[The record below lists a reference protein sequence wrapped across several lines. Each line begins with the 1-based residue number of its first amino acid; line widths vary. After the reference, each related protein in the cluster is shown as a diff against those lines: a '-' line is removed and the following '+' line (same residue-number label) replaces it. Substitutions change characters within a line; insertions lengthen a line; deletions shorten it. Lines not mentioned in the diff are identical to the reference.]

1 MHKGARARL
10 QIIIAAIAGMAFMM
24 EQLDATILTTATPAI
39 AAALGQNPLRINLA
53 ITSYL
58 LTLITFMP
66 ASGWLADR
74 FGARRVF
81 CAALAVFTLGS
92 VLCGLSGSLPM
103 LLAMRML
110 QGMGGGLMTPVGRSL
125 LLRAF
130 PRSQLVQAMTW
141 FNLPVVIGPTIG
153 PVIGGLISTY
163 ASWPWIFYV
172 NIPFGLLGML
182 AGWHYMPELKRS
194 ERPGFDIGGF
204 VLAGAALICVQV
216 AVQALG
222 LGGIPWAVVGAA
234 LAGAVGLLTVYAM
247 RARRV
252 AHPILDLTLLRIRS
266 FRIGVLAGG
275 VSRVGINGLPY
286 LLPLMLQLGF
296 GKSAVET
303 GLLVSI
309 TCLGIVL
316 VRPVAAGLLR
326 RFGFGRLLVGNTLL
340 ASACLAAFAGLD
352 AQSSDVEIF
361 LLTFAFSLARGMQFT
376 TLNTLS
382 YADIPRE
389 RLSSSTS
396 LGGVAQQITMGLGV
410 SISAALL
417 QGFTGPEAVLAP
429 PAFRATFAVL
439 AVVTLIATGGFMLL
453 SPQDGDRALPATVR
467 SARPLRVLGSEAD

>member
-1 MHKGARARL
+1 MHKGTRARL
-10 QIIIAAIAGMAFMM
+10 QIIIATIAGSAFMM

-39 AAALGQNPLRINLA
+39 ATAFGQNPLRINLA

-81 CAALAVFTLGS
+81 CTALALFTIGS
-92 VLCGLSGSLPM
+92 VLCGLSRNLPM
-103 LLAMRML
+103 LLIMRMV
-110 QGMGGGLMTPVGRSL
+110 QGVGGGLMTPVGRSL
-125 LLRAF
+125 LLRAY

-172 NIPFGLLGML
+172 NLPFGLLGVL
-182 AGWHYMPELKRS
+182 AGWRYMPELKRP
-194 ERPGFDIGGF
+194 EQPVFDFGGF
-204 VLAGAALICVQV
+204 VLMAAALICVQV

-222 LGGIPWAVVGAA
+222 FAVIHWALVGGA
-234 LAGAVGLLTVYAM
+234 LAGAAVLLVAYMA

-252 AHPILDLTLLRIRS
+252 AHPILDMTLLRIRT

-275 VSRVGINGLPY
+275 LSRVGINGLPY
-286 LLPLMLQLGF
+286 LLPLMLQLSF
-296 GKSAVET
+296 GKSAVES
-303 GLLVSI
+303 GLLVSV
-309 TCLGIVL
+309 TCMGIAL
-316 VRPVAAGLLR
+316 VRPVAAPLLR
-326 RFGFGRLLVGNTLL
+326 CFGFGRLLVGNTLV
-340 ASACLAAFAGLD
+340 AAACIAAFAGVN
-352 AQSSDVEIF
+352 AHSSDMLIF
-361 LLTFAFSLARGMQFT
+361 VLILIFSLARGMQFA

-389 RLSSSTS
+389 RVSNSTS
-396 LGGVAQQITMGLGV
+396 FGGVAQQITMGLGV

-417 QGFTGPEAVLAP
+417 QGFMVPGADFAP
-429 PAFRATFAVL
+429 AAFHATYVVL
-439 AVVTLIATGGFMLL
+439 AVVALIASGGFMLL
-453 SPQDGDRALPATVR
+453 GPQDGGRALPVPAHPTAVGLH
-467 SARPLRVLGSEAD
+467 S